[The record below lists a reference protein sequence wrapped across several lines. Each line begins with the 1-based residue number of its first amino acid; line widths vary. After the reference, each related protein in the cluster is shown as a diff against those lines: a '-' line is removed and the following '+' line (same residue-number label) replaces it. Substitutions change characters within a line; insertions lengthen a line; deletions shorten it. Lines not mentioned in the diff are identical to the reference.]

1 MARVAGQARLI
12 DTPRGRA
19 KPALMVFR
27 HGGASLGFGQPK
39 RTLRV
44 VIQGLMALE
53 SWYYQLL

>member
-1 MARVAGQARLI
+1 
-12 DTPRGRA
+12 
-19 KPALMVFR
+19 MVFR
-27 HGGASLGFGQPK
+27 HGGASSGFGQPK